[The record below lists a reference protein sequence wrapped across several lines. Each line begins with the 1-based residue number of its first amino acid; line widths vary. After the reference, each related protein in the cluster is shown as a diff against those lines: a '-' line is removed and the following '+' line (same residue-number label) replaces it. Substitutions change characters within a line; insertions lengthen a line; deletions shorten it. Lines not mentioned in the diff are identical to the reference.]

1 MPFAPGFFPNNI
13 ASKEFVREAARNQAV
28 AIQDA
33 LAADADVRLAALER
47 RLMARIEALES
58 DVELLKGQQW
68 VTKRAEVLPEKRGP
82 GRPRKDAA

>member
-68 VTKRAEVLPEKRGP
+68 VTKRAEVLTEKRGP